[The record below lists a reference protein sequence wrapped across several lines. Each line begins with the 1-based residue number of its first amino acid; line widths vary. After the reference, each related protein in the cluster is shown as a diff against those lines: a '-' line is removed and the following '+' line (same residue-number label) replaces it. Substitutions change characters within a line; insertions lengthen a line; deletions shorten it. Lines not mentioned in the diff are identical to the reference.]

1 MGHWNRFQIFFGF
14 GGTAEDDNEEDEEE
28 DDEDDE
34 DDEGQGTRIL
44 DLAIS

>member
-1 MGHWNRFQIFFGF
+1 MGHWNRFQIFFRF